1 MKHYI
6 FVSYFISK
14 RCLKGTQI
22 MKFTYLEV
30 IQNLHFALNFDAVFL
45 LRNDCDA
52 VACRQMPIIS

>member
-1 MKHYI
+1 
-6 FVSYFISK
+6 
-14 RCLKGTQI
+14 